1 MEALKKILGKIDY
14 QLTAGMLMI
23 FITLVFAYRAG
34 YGDGVNLAHE
44 IPDLKKI
51 VVRFDA
57 LNQAVMTSQEC
68 QKAILE
74 AGFSQEGKQV
84 K

>member
-14 QLTAGMLMI
+14 PLAGGTLIILGML
-23 FITLVFAYRAG
+23 FVAYRAG